1 MDAMNTDPAI
11 PTPAPV
17 DHDQESKLAALFA
30 AMWQGA
36 MRFTWKSDPGKH
48 VRSGI
53 TKSKMRKRNRVR
65 AKMAKESRR
74 KNRAK

>member
-1 MDAMNTDPAI
+1 MNTDPQI

-30 AMWQGA
+30 AVWQGA
-36 MRFTWKSDPGKH
+36 MRLDWKSDPGKH

-53 TKSKMRKRNRVR
+53 TKSKMKPRNKVR
-65 AKMAKESRR
+65 ARMAKESRKR
-74 KNRAK
+74 NRR

>member
-1 MDAMNTDPAI
+1 MIADPQI
-11 PTPAPV
+11 PVPSPV

-36 MRFTWKSDPGKH
+36 MRFDWKSDPGKH

-53 TKSKMRKRNRVR
+53 TKNKMRKRNQVR
-65 AKMAKESRR
+65 AKMAKESRKR
-74 KNRAK
+74 NRR